1 MDTDSITSA
10 AHAAR
15 SELQAVYLGFQ
26 AAHSGLACGLRPL
39 AAPA

>member
-10 AHAAR
+10 AHAVR
-15 SELQAVYLGFQ
+15 SELQAVYLGFK
-26 AAHSGLACGLRPL
+26 AAHSGPARGRRPL